1 MSAEILKA
9 TLEGIEKA
17 ARCLR
22 AGGLVAFPTETVYGL
37 GADATSP
44 TAVARLYEA
53 KGRPRFNPL
62 IAHVESLDAAL
73 RLVNLSMEQRRLADA
88 FWPGPLT
95 LVAPRR
101 AAPGRDPSAPAVCD
115 LARAGLDT
123 LAVRVPASPVAHALL
138 AAAGIPVAAPS
149 ANVSGRPSPTEAA
162 HVAVDLA
169 DRVDIILD
177 DGPCRHGLESTI
189 VGLDAHGRPALLRPG
204 AITRRDLES
213 VLGEPIPDLAT
224 GGTPTDPASP
234 TAPGQLASHYAP
246 DVALRLDAE
255 AVEPGEGLLAFGPVP
270 APMLKA
276 AAAVVNLS
284 PAGDLREAAAGLFAA
299 LRALDSAGPS
309 RFAVMPIPSE
319 GLGEAIRDRLARA
332 AAPRPPR

>member
-37 GADATSP
+37 GADATNP

-62 IAHVESLDAAL
+62 IAHVADLAAADALVAL
-73 RLVNLSMEQRRLADA
+73 SPAQRALAKA

-101 AAPGRDPSAPAVCD
+101 DAADTAVPMVCD
-115 LARAGLDT
+115 LASAGLAT
-123 LAVRVPASPVAHALL
+123 LAVRVPAAPAAHAFL
-138 AAAGIPVAAPS
+138 AAAGRPVVAPS
-149 ANVSGRPSPTEAA
+149 ANLSGRPSPTEPT
-162 HVAVDLA
+162 HVAADLA
-169 DRVDIILD
+169 DRIDIILD
-177 DGPCRHGLESTI
+177 GGPCAHGLESTI
-189 VGLDAHGRPALLRPG
+189 VGCDAAGELVMLRPG
-204 AITRRDLES
+204 AIPRHDLEHIAGS
-213 VLGEPIPDLAT
+213 AVRVAAVTT
-224 GGTPTDPASP
+224 GLDPEKPS
-234 TAPGQLASHYAP
+234 APGQLASHYAP
-246 DVALRLDAE
+246 DVGLRLDATT
-255 AVEPGEGLLAFGPVP
+255 VEPGEGLVAFGPPP
-270 APMLKA
+270 AGLPDA
-276 AAAVVNLS
+276 TVVLSLS
-284 PAGDLREAAAGLFAA
+284 PSADLHEAANRLFAV
-299 LRALDSAGPS
+299 LRALDTAGPD
-309 RFAVMPIPSE
+309 RFAVMPIPPH